1 LVWGRTGVKLRSVPD
16 THGAWWVRLVD
27 RSVVKI
33 YASAVDGIDAAGMIS
48 FQFLTQGKPG
58 KLVVLREISGPR
70 HDPEASEVR
79 LAERVS
85 EEPVE
90 VDEPSGRFFV
100 PPHSQL
106 WQLTLRAGGILMVY
120 ASECTV
126 ARRGWRRPELIFSF
140 RTTGPENLPLE
151 TVNVP
156 VHAVMRSNGV
166 LQNERRQLPP
176 NAIPL
181 PLQTA

>member
-1 LVWGRTGVKLRSVPD
+1 
-16 THGAWWVRLVD
+16 
-27 RSVVKI
+27 VKI
-33 YASAVDGIDAAGMIS
+33 YASAVDGIDAAAGMIS

-58 KLVVLREISGPR
+58 KLVVLAAITGGSVAMGETWREISGPR